1 MAITLQFNKTSLQ
14 QLDKDLKVRLSALPI
29 LKAKESA
36 LRVEVAKAR
45 DIAEGIRRE
54 LEDKMEEVGDSA
66 RLWCEFPNLLRLS
79 DVGVARKNIAGVK
92 VPDLKGVRFDEG
104 RFSMFSHPS
113 WIKSGIEALKTVAEL
128 KVGLKIAEKGAS
140 ILEHA
145 RKKTTQ
151 KVNLYEKVQVPE
163 YEEGILKIKR
173 FLEDE
178 ENLGKSAQKILKTK
192 KSRIEAAA

>member
-1 MAITLQFNKTSLQ
+1 MIIGHQKQWQFLKKSVELGKISHAYLFSGQEKLGKKRIALEFVKLINGRNF
-14 QLDKDLKVRLSALPI
+14 DL
-29 LKAKESA
+29 
-36 LRVEVAKAR
+36 
-45 DIAEGIRRE
+45 GH
-54 LEDKMEEVGDSA
+54 
-66 RLWCEFPNLLRLS
+66 
-79 DVGVARKNIAGVK
+79 
-92 VPDLKGVRFDEG
+92 PDLIL
-104 RFSMFSHPS
+104 
-113 WIKSGIEALKTVAEL
+113 IKP
-128 KVGLKIAEKGAS
+128 EKGAS